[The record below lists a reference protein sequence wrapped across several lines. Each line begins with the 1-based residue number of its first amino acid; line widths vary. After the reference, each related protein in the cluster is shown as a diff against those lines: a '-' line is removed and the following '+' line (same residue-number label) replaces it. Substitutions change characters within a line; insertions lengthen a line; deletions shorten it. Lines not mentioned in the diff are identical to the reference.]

1 MRLSEERI
9 EVIAGR
15 LADRL
20 LDEELV
26 DITITERAFLD
37 QLEIWIAQDLEI
49 EEEINEAAV
58 KRLESYSRK
67 IEHGSDEW
75 EALLEKAKDELA
87 RARGYVI
94 R

>member
-15 LADRL
+15 IADRL
-20 LDEELV
+20 LDDELV

-37 QLEIWIAQDLEI
+37 LLEIWITKDMMV

-58 KRLESYSRK
+58 ARLESYSRK
-67 IEHGSDEW
+67 IVHGSSEW
-75 EALLEKAKDELA
+75 ETLMEQAKEELA
-87 RARGYVI
+87 RARGYTI

>member
-37 QLEIWIAQDLEI
+37 QLEIWITQDLEI

-75 EALLEKAKDELA
+75 EVLLDKAKDELA

>member
-20 LDEELV
+20 LDDELI

-37 QLEIWIAQDLEI
+37 LLEVWITRDMQI
-49 EEEINEAAV
+49 EEDINEKAV
-58 KRLESYSRK
+58 ERLESYSRK
-67 IEHGSDEW
+67 IEHGSSEW
-75 EALLEKAKDELA
+75 ETLLDQAKEELA

>member
-26 DITITERAFLD
+26 DITLTERAFLD
-37 QLEIWIAQDLEI
+37 QLEIWITQDLEI

-58 KRLESYSRK
+58 ARLESYSRK
-67 IEHGSDEW
+67 IEHGSNEW
-75 EALLEKAKDELA
+75 ETLLEKAKEELA

>member
-26 DITITERAFLD
+26 DITLTERAFLD
-37 QLEIWIAQDLEI
+37 QLEIWITQDLEI

-67 IEHGSDEW
+67 IEAGSSEW
-75 EALLEKAKDELA
+75 ETLLDKAKEELA

>member
-9 EVIAGR
+9 EVIAKR
-15 LADRL
+15 IAERL

-26 DITITERAFLD
+26 DITLSERAFHDLI
-37 QLEIWIAQDLEI
+37 ETWITHDLEI
-49 EEEINEAAV
+49 EDQINEEAAARV
-58 KRLESYSRK
+58 ETYQRK
-67 IEHGSDEW
+67 IVHGSSEW
-75 EALLEKAKDELA
+75 EILVEKAKEELA

>member
-26 DITITERAFLD
+26 DITLTERAFLD
-37 QLEIWIAQDLEI
+37 QLEIWLTQDLEI

-75 EALLEKAKDELA
+75 EALLEKAKEELA

>member
-15 LADRL
+15 LADRF
-20 LDEELV
+20 LDDELI

-37 QLEIWIAQDLEI
+37 LLEVWITRDLEI

-58 KRLESYSRK
+58 ARLESYSRK
-67 IEHGSDEW
+67 IEHGSSEW
-75 EALLEKAKDELA
+75 ETLLDQAKEELA

>member
-15 LADRL
+15 LADRF
-20 LDEELV
+20 LDDELV

-37 QLEIWIAQDLEI
+37 LLEVWITRDLEI

-58 KRLESYSRK
+58 ARLESYSRK
-67 IEHGSDEW
+67 IAHGSSEW
-75 EALLEKAKDELA
+75 ETLLDQAKEELA

>member
-1 MRLSEERI
+1 VRLSEERI

-26 DITITERAFLD
+26 DITLTERAFLD
-37 QLEIWIAQDLEI
+37 QLEIWLTQDLEI
-49 EEEINEAAV
+49 EDEINEAA
-58 KRLESYSRK
+58 

-75 EALLEKAKDELA
+75 ETLLEKAKDELA

>member
-9 EVIAGR
+9 EVLAGR

-26 DITITERAFLD
+26 DITVSERAFMDL
-37 QLEIWIAQDLEI
+37 LEVWITRDLEI

-58 KRLESYSRK
+58 ARLESYSRK
-67 IEHGSDEW
+67 IEHGTSEW
-75 EALLEKAKDELA
+75 EALLDKAKEELA
-87 RARGYVI
+87 RSRGYVI